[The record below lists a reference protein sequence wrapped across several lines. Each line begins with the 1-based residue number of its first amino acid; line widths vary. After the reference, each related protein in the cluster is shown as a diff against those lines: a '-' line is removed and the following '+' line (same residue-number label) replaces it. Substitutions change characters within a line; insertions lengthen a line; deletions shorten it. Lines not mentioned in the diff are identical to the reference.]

1 MNTESL
7 ELPFS
12 NEPFDEERAKQQ
24 EIYIEENFDNWLES
38 LRS

>member
-12 NEPFDEERAKQQ
+12 NKSVDEERAKQLVREPQ
-24 EIYIEENFDNWLES
+24 VLIRGSRKEFT
-38 LRS
+38 